1 MAQRKPVTKAWAV
14 AAAIVG
20 LAGLAAAAAAQE
32 TRIDAGKLKV
42 KVEYTG
48 QLGSVDKEH
57 KLWIWVFDTPN
68 ITAESTPLAVAALVE
83 NKASY
88 QFVGLPKEVY
98 LAAAFDNRGGYDGNS
113 APPAPGTPLTIFG
126 GAGGPATAVATGT
139 DDAAVTV
146 TFDDAIRMP

>member
-1 MAQRKPVTKAWAV
+1 MTQRNGLAMVGVLAV
-14 AAAIVG
+14 AIVA
-20 LAGLAAAAAAQE
+20 LAGASRAQDSQPA
-32 TRIDAGKLKV
+32 TGKLKV

-48 QLGSVDKEH
+48 QSGSVDKEH

-68 ITAESTPLAVAALVE
+68 ITAESTPLTVAALIE

-88 QFVGLPKEVY
+88 QFIGLPKVVY
-98 LAAAFDNRGGYDGNS
+98 IAAAFDNRGGYDGNS

-126 GAGGPATAVATGT
+126 GAGGPATAVTTGA